1 MYEVKALN
9 ASEEI
14 YLNIVST
21 EPDAPR
27 ITGTIKQGINVIDSF
42 TFTIY
47 PNHPAYNSLHP
58 FSTKITVFN
67 TKTRKYEFVGR
78 VLMTKKRME
87 SSGLISTEVVCES
100 DLGYLNDSI
109 TQYGEYHDTSV
120 RDYLQIILDNH
131 NNQVSADKQFQ
142 VGIVE
147 VEENLYRYLGYDKT
161 FATIKDKL
169 LDRLGGE
176 LRIRYDNG
184 IRYLDYLKEIGKVKT
199 TDIRLA
205 KNLVTI
211 EQEQDPSAIISR
223 LIPLGNKLSDDTE
236 ERLTISEA
244 NNGINYIDDEEAI
257 AKFGIIVGS
266 QTWDDVSLASNLLTK
281 GKEFQ
286 KENNRIKKAHK
297 LSALD
302 LSLIGLD
309 IDSFELGNYHPVINP
324 LMQIDETLRIIEK
337 SIIIES
343 PESSTLTIGDK
354 FLDIKDYQLDA
365 ISTAQEVAT
374 VKSNVQSVASNVTTL
389 SVELT
394 KTAESLQGANT
405 SIADLTTI
413 VATNIEATNAI
424 LVNLNAMNNKLE
436 RLTKR
441 LILGV

>member
-1 MYEVKALN
+1 
-9 ASEEI
+9 
-14 YLNIVST
+14 
-21 EPDAPR
+21 
-27 ITGTIKQGINVIDSF
+27 
-42 TFTIY
+42 
-47 PNHPAYNSLHP
+47 
-58 FSTKITVFN
+58 
-67 TKTRKYEFVGR
+67 
-78 VLMTKKRME
+78 MTKKRME

-100 DLGYLNDSI
+100 ELGYLNDSI

-131 NNQVSADKQFQ
+131 NKQVSADKQFQ

-147 VEENLYRYLGYDKT
+147 VEENLYRYLSYDKT

-176 LRIRYDNG
+176 LRIRYENG
-184 IRYLDYLKEIGKVKT
+184 IRYLDYLTEIGEVKT

-205 KNLVTI
+205 KNLITI
-211 EQEQDPSAIISR
+211 EQEQDPSDIISR
-223 LIPLGNKLSDDTE
+223 LIPLGNKIGDDTE
-236 ERLTISEA
+236 ERLTISEV
-244 NNGINYIDDEEAI
+244 NHGINYIDDEEAI

-266 QTWDDVSLASNLLTK
+266 ETWDDVTLASNLLTK

-374 VKSNVQSVASNVTTL
+374 VKSNMQSVASNVTTL

-413 VATNIEATNAI
+413 VGANIDATNAI

>member
-1 MYEVKALN
+1 MYEVKAIN

-21 EPDAPR
+21 SPDAPR

-78 VLMTKKRME
+78 ILMTKKRME
-87 SSGLISTEVVCES
+87 TSGLISTEVVCES

-120 RDYLQIILDNH
+120 REYLQIILDNH
-131 NNQVSADKQFQ
+131 NNQVSTDKQFQ

-169 LDRLGGE
+169 LNRLGGE
-176 LRIRYDNG
+176 LRVRYDNG
-184 IRYLDYLKEIGKVKT
+184 IRYLDYLTEIGEVKK

-205 KNLVTI
+205 KNLITI
-211 EQEQDPSAIISR
+211 EQEQDPSEIISR
-223 LIPLGNKLSDDTE
+223 LIPLGTKLDNGTE
-236 ERLTISEA
+236 ERLTISEI
-244 NNGINYIDDEEAI
+244 NDGINYIDDEDAI
-257 AKFGIIVGS
+257 SKFGIVVDS
-266 QTWDDVSLASNLLTK
+266 QTWDDVTIPENLLDK
-281 GKEFQ
+281 AKKFQ

-324 LMQIDETLRIIEK
+324 LMNIDETLRIIEK
-337 SIIIES
+337 AIIIES
-343 PESSTLTIGDK
+343 PESSTLMIGDK
-354 FLDIKDYQLDA
+354 FIDIKDYQLEA
-365 ISTAQEVAT
+365 IGTAQEVAT
-374 VKSNVQSVASNVTTL
+374 VKSNVQTVASNVTTL

-441 LILGV
+441 LILGM